1 MSKKIGKLIQAYI
14 LASVLLVAMSPL
26 EKESWSLTKIQS
38 GGRRQEVESLLAVLR
53 DVEVREHDPERLIS
67 AIERVGEARVQAA
80 IPYLIELISFKRS
93 FYWENKDPRIREE
106 EHPVTVLSRYPA
118 AGALFMIGKPSL
130 PALVKVIQGEEIGA
144 VASEN
149 ALYTVSQIFRD
160 EPLEGVAYLKSA
172 AIRTRMSGA
181 AQKLL
186 YAAHKLEESIQIR

>member
-14 LASVLLVAMSPL
+14 LASVLLGAISPL
-26 EKESWSLTKIQS
+26 EKEASSMIKTQS
-38 GGRRQEVESLLAVLR
+38 EGGRQEVGSLLAVLR
-53 DVEVREHDPERLIS
+53 DAEVREHEPERLIS

-130 PALVKVIQGEEIGA
+130 PALVKVIQGEEVGA

-160 EPLEGVAYLKSA
+160 EPSEGVEYLKSA
-172 AIRTRMSGA
+172 ATRALIAGA

-186 YAAHKLEESIQIR
+186 YAAHKLEESIQK